1 MKASN
6 NHFLNKYS
14 GLKPTLVF
22 RSNTYFLV
30 NSTQPYTGLQKGYH
44 SNKQLKYSFC
54 YEDGKLCRTE
64 LYDGNGQ
71 LRKKANYKDGQLHG
85 EYEKYDGNGQLRKKA
100 NYKDGQLHGEY
111 EKYDGGYPTNDEKG
125 QLRKKAN
132 YKDGQLH
139 GEYEKYH
146 GNGHLKEKANY
157 IDGDKQFV
165 LINFIKTCFR
175 VALLIGATILTF
187 FLFAVMLSVFLY

>member
-71 LRKKANYKDGQLHG
+71 LRKKANYKDG
-85 EYEKYDGNGQLRKKA
+85 R
-100 NYKDGQLHGEY
+100 
-111 EKYDGGYPTNDEKG
+111 
-125 QLRKKAN
+125 
-132 YKDGQLH
+132 LH

-187 FLFAVMLSVFLY
+187 FWFAVILSAFLY

>member
-54 YEDGKLCRTE
+54 YEDGKLCGTE
-64 LYDGNGQ
+64 KYDRNGQ
-71 LRKKANYKDGQLHG
+71 LREKANYKANCIDGRLHG
-85 EYEKYDGNGQLRKKA
+85 EYEQYDRNGQLM
-100 NYKDGQLHGEY
+100 
-111 EKYDGGYPTNDEKG
+111 
-125 QLRKKAN
+125 
-132 YKDGQLH
+132 
-139 GEYEKYH
+139 
-146 GNGHLKEKANY
+146 EKANF
-157 IDGDKQFV
+157 IDGKKYVVFLDE
-165 LINFIKTCFR
+165 IKTYYL
-175 VALLIGATILTF
+175 VAIWKIVTIF
-187 FLFAVMLSVFLY
+187 FIYLFLNQLEY

>member
-85 EYEKYDGNGQLRKKA
+85 EYEKY
-100 NYKDGQLHGEY
+100 
-111 EKYDGGYPTNDEKG
+111 
-125 QLRKKAN
+125 
-132 YKDGQLH
+132 
-139 GEYEKYH
+139 H

-157 IDGDKQFV
+157 IDGIKQFV

-187 FLFAVMLSVFLY
+187 FWFAVILSAFLY

>member
-85 EYEKYDGNGQLRKKA
+85 EYEKYDG
-100 NYKDGQLHGEY
+100 
-111 EKYDGGYPTNDEKG
+111 GYPTNDEKG

-157 IDGDKQFV
+157 IDGIKQFV

>member
-1 MKASN
+1 MQIEGMKASN

-85 EYEKYDGNGQLRKKA
+85 EYEKY
-100 NYKDGQLHGEY
+100 
-111 EKYDGGYPTNDEKG
+111 
-125 QLRKKAN
+125 
-132 YKDGQLH
+132 
-139 GEYEKYH
+139 H

-187 FLFAVMLSVFLY
+187 FWFAVILSAFLY

>member
-85 EYEKYDGNGQLRKKA
+85 EYEKY
-100 NYKDGQLHGEY
+100 
-111 EKYDGGYPTNDEKG
+111 
-125 QLRKKAN
+125 
-132 YKDGQLH
+132 
-139 GEYEKYH
+139 H

>member
-85 EYEKYDGNGQLRKKA
+85 EYEKY
-100 NYKDGQLHGEY
+100 
-111 EKYDGGYPTNDEKG
+111 
-125 QLRKKAN
+125 
-132 YKDGQLH
+132 
-139 GEYEKYH
+139 H

-187 FLFAVMLSVFLY
+187 FWFAAILSAFLY

>member
-44 SNKQLKYSFC
+44 GNKQLKYSFC

-85 EYEKYDGNGQLRKKA
+85 EYEKY
-100 NYKDGQLHGEY
+100 
-111 EKYDGGYPTNDEKG
+111 
-125 QLRKKAN
+125 
-132 YKDGQLH
+132 
-139 GEYEKYH
+139 H

-157 IDGDKQFV
+157 IDGIKQFV

-187 FLFAVMLSVFLY
+187 FWFAVILSAFLY

>member
-85 EYEKYDGNGQLRKKA
+85 EYEKY
-100 NYKDGQLHGEY
+100 
-111 EKYDGGYPTNDEKG
+111 
-125 QLRKKAN
+125 
-132 YKDGQLH
+132 
-139 GEYEKYH
+139 H

-187 FLFAVMLSVFLY
+187 FWFAVILSAFLY

>member
-1 MKASN
+1 MVQIEGMKASN

-85 EYEKYDGNGQLRKKA
+85 EYEKY
-100 NYKDGQLHGEY
+100 
-111 EKYDGGYPTNDEKG
+111 
-125 QLRKKAN
+125 
-132 YKDGQLH
+132 
-139 GEYEKYH
+139 H
-146 GNGHLKEKANY
+146 GNGLLKEKANY

>member
-1 MKASN
+1 MVQIEGMKASN

-85 EYEKYDGNGQLRKKA
+85 EYEKYDRNSQLRKKA
-100 NYKDGQLHGEY
+100 NYKDG
-111 EKYDGGYPTNDEKG
+111 
-125 QLRKKAN
+125 R
-132 YKDGQLH
+132 LH

-157 IDGDKQFV
+157 IDGLLHGEYEKYHRNGHLKEKANYIDGIKQFV

-187 FLFAVMLSVFLY
+187 FWFAAILSAFLY

>member
-54 YEDGKLCRTE
+54 YEDGKLCGTE
-64 LYDGNGQ
+64 LYDRNGQLREKANYINGRLHGEYEKYDGNGQ
-71 LRKKANYKDGQLHG
+71 LREKANYINGLLYG

-100 NYKDGQLHGEY
+100 NY
-111 EKYDGGYPTNDEKG
+111 
-125 QLRKKAN
+125 
-132 YKDGQLH
+132 
-139 GEYEKYH
+139 
-146 GNGHLKEKANY
+146 
-157 IDGDKQFV
+157 IDGYKQFSV
-165 LINFIKTCFR
+165 KN
-175 VALLIGATILTF
+175 TF
-187 FLFAVMLSVFLY
+187 FLVAFLITAATFLTVIVLAISLG

>member
-85 EYEKYDGNGQLRKKA
+85 EYEKY
-100 NYKDGQLHGEY
+100 
-111 EKYDGGYPTNDEKG
+111 
-125 QLRKKAN
+125 
-132 YKDGQLH
+132 
-139 GEYEKYH
+139 H
-146 GNGHLKEKANY
+146 GNGLLKEKANY
-157 IDGDKQFV
+157 KAETVRKTKQRFHE
-165 LINFIKTCFR
+165 IYGIEISDRMIRT
-175 VALLIGATILTF
+175 ALSKLPDFHKSELEKPDP
-187 FLFAVMLSVFLY
+187 S

>member
-85 EYEKYDGNGQLRKKA
+85 EYEKY
-100 NYKDGQLHGEY
+100 
-111 EKYDGGYPTNDEKG
+111 
-125 QLRKKAN
+125 
-132 YKDGQLH
+132 
-139 GEYEKYH
+139 H

-187 FLFAVMLSVFLY
+187 FLFAIMLSVFLY

>member
-85 EYEKYDGNGQLRKKA
+85 EYEKY
-100 NYKDGQLHGEY
+100 
-111 EKYDGGYPTNDEKG
+111 
-125 QLRKKAN
+125 
-132 YKDGQLH
+132 
-139 GEYEKYH
+139 H
-146 GNGHLKEKANY
+146 GNGLLKEKANY